1 MDNHPI
7 DLPLAICAFR
17 SILRNG
23 QTVQKILVQWTGCP
37 LKDAA
42 WEDFAEFCKLYPSYH
57 LEDKVN
63 FKAGG
68 NDTLPLSLESNAE
81 ISKEGKVAERS
92 EDLIVEAHSDKE
104 DARPKRVTKKPTY
117 LKEYV

>member
-1 MDNHPI
+1 M
-7 DLPLAICAFR
+7 
-17 SILRNG
+17 
-23 QTVQKILVQWTGCP
+23 V
-37 LKDAA
+37 
-42 WEDFAEFCKLYPSYH
+42 
-57 LEDKVN
+57 
-63 FKAGG
+63 

-117 LKEYV
+117 LKDYV